1 MKEQIKAESLPKHVA
16 IIMDG
21 NGRWAKNKGAARVFG
36 HKNAI
41 KAVRDVTE
49 GCAELGVE
57 YLTLYAFSTENWSR
71 PKFEVSA
78 LMELLVSTL
87 TSEMKTLMDNS
98 VRLETIGDTE
108 SLPKKCQRELKE
120 AMEKTSKNT
129 GMTLVLALSYSGRWD
144 LTQATKA
151 IALDVSRGKINA
163 ENIDQELIDKYL
175 NTSGIPDPELLIR
188 TSGEQRIS
196 NFLLW
201 QMAYTE
207 FFITDTLWPDFRKEH
222 LYKAL
227 IAYQERERRFG
238 MTSEQIKS

>member
-41 KAVRDVTE
+41 NAVRDVTE

-71 PKFEVSA
+71 PKFEVTA

>member
-1 MKEQIKAESLPKHVA
+1 
-16 IIMDG
+16 
-21 NGRWAKNKGAARVFG
+21 
-36 HKNAI
+36 
-41 KAVRDVTE
+41 
-49 GCAELGVE
+49 
-57 YLTLYAFSTENWSR
+57 
-71 PKFEVSA
+71 
-78 LMELLVSTL
+78 
-87 TSEMKTLMDNS
+87 
-98 VRLETIGDTE
+98 
-108 SLPKKCQRELKE
+108 
-120 AMEKTSKNT
+120 MEKTSKNT

>member
-1 MKEQIKAESLPKHVA
+1 MKEQIISESLPKHIAV
-16 IIMDG
+16 IMDG
-21 NGRWAKNKGAARVFG
+21 NGRWAKKKGAARIFG

-71 PKFEVSA
+71 PKVEVNA

-87 TSEMKTLMDNS
+87 VSEMKTLMDNGI
-98 VRLETIGDTE
+98 RLDTIGDTK
-108 SLPKKCQRELKE
+108 SLPEKCQRELAE
-120 AMEKTSKNT
+120 AMAKTKNNDR
-129 GMTLVLALSYSGRWD
+129 MVLVLALSYSGRWD
-144 LTQATKA
+144 IAQATKA
-151 IALDVSRGKINA
+151 IAKDVAEGKVDA
-163 ENIDQELIDKYL
+163 ENIDQELINKYL

-207 FFITDTLWPDFRKEH
+207 FYITDTLWPDYRKKD
-222 LYKAL
+222 LYEA
-227 IAYQERERRFG
+227 IVSYQNRERRFG